1 MWVLLWLPPE
11 DPPGRTKA
19 GGLGPGKDMLFTSG
33 FQKTSSLGVCSL
45 CCELAGPSVVIGA
58 RVTSVSRSRS
68 GAPRSSWPGL
78 PLVEVP
84 VLLRPGCHR
93 WLRT

>member
-1 MWVLLWLPPE
+1 MRVLLWLHPE

-33 FQKTSSLGVCSL
+33 FQKTSSLVVCSL
-45 CCELAGPSVVIGA
+45 CCELAGPSVVISA
-58 RVTSVSRSRS
+58 RVASVSRSCS
-68 GAPRSSWPGL
+68 GASRSSWPGL

-84 VLLRPGCHR
+84 VFLRSGCHR
-93 WLRT
+93 WLWT